1 MQKFLNWLEKVL
13 TPMAKT
19 VGENK
24 YLIAIRDGFLL
35 STPLLIVGSL
45 FLVLTNFP
53 IPNWNEWMAGF
64 LGENWAVML
73 NKPATAS
80 FDIMTILAVG
90 GIGYSLAKQF
100 KVDAMQAAIIS
111 LVSFFIVTPFT
122 TLFTPEGSTEVFEVG
137 SLPLRWM
144 GSSGLFLG
152 MVVAL
157 VATRMFVALIRTGW
171 TIKMPDGV
179 PPTVVK
185 SFEALIPSFV
195 ILDNQYLKEELEA
208 EESTAEEIN
217 FDDFDFDTL

>member
-1 MQKFLNWLEKVL
+1 MSFCKRKQLSQQKIGEKDAKILNWLEKVL

-122 TLFTPEGSTEVFEVG
+122 TLFTQKVRLKYLKSEVFFTLDGIKWFIFRDG
-137 SLPLRWM
+137 SCF
-144 GSSGLFLG
+144 SSDSYVRCLDSYR
-152 MVVAL
+152 V
-157 VATRMFVALIRTGW
+157 
-171 TIKMPDGV
+171 
-179 PPTVVK
+179 
-185 SFEALIPSFV
+185 
-195 ILDNQYLKEELEA
+195 DNQNARWRAAYCC
-208 EESTAEEIN
+208 
-217 FDDFDFDTL
+217 

>member
-19 VGENK
+19 IGENK

-53 IPNWNEWMAGF
+53 IPNWNEMMSSL
-64 LGENWAVML
+64 LGDNWATML
-73 NKPATAS
+73 NMPATAS

-111 LVSFFIVTPFT
+111 LVSF
-122 TLFTPEGSTEVFEVG
+122 LS
-137 SLPLRWM
+137 
-144 GSSGLFLG
+144 
-152 MVVAL
+152 
-157 VATRMFVALIRTGW
+157 
-171 TIKMPDGV
+171 
-179 PPTVVK
+179 
-185 SFEALIPSFV
+185 
-195 ILDNQYLKEELEA
+195 
-208 EESTAEEIN
+208 
-217 FDDFDFDTL
+217 